1 MFDLTSGSFV
11 VRITLVIKKDYSK
24 KERGGQMTTTTIE
37 VKATEVVSTT
47 TTDKPAVAV
56 ELSAQAIKAL
66 ATFAKAKEAE
76 AKAKARKAKAEATLR
91 KALGKALKGTID
103 GVAVVSVVSSKTTF
117 FDREEMKKSFP
128 EAYDATLRT
137 TEYDYLKTL

>member
-1 MFDLTSGSFV
+1 MKGASP
-11 VRITLVIKKDYSK
+11 
-24 KERGGQMTTTTIE
+24 MTTTTE
-37 VKATEVVSTT
+37 VMATTEVATSTTST

-56 ELSAQAIKAL
+56 ELSPSARKAL
-66 ATFAKAKEAE
+66 ATFTRAKQAE

-103 GVAVVSVVSSKTTF
+103 GVAVVSVVSSKTTY
-117 FDREEMKKSFP
+117 FDRDEMKASFP
-128 EAYDATLRT
+128 EAFEATLRT